1 MNPMKLM
8 QIRGMADKFKQN
20 HPRIPDFFNAVAK
33 QVDEGS
39 VIEMTLTTS
48 EGRTLRANIRVNA
61 DDMALLREI
70 DEAFVK

>member
-39 VIEMTLTTS
+39 V
-48 EGRTLRANIRVNA
+48 
-61 DDMALLREI
+61 
-70 DEAFVK
+70 

>member
-8 QIRGMADKFKQN
+8 QIRGMADKFKKN
-20 HPRIPDFFNAVAK
+20 HLRIPDFFNAVAK

-48 EGRTLRANIRVNA
+48 EGKTLRANIRVNA